1 MTPEHAQEPW
11 ARGERLLD
19 IVSAKGNLVARLAGT
34 AGKCEVEDA
43 NLRRIVAC
51 VNACVG
57 VSNGELAMTTMSV
70 VLARMNEAERQRD
83 ELLAALVNAKESL
96 ECCYDVT
103 DYPCNGS
110 SDQDKAIAIA
120 AAAITKTTG
129 ETK

>member
-51 VNACVG
+51 VNALEPLETEFLEEVG
-57 VSNGELAMTTMSV
+57 ANLGETY
-70 VLARMNEAERQRD
+70 AEEFRRGIELVKQRD
-83 ELLAALVNAKESL
+83 ELLAALQVAEGFVSEVSEKTGFGQVHTL
-96 ECCYDVT
+96 KVI
-103 DYPCNGS
+103 
-110 SDQDKAIAIA
+110 K
-120 AAAITKTTG
+120 AAINKTTG